1 MAAKVIDVKTY
12 TAKRL
17 DIFFFDNN
25 IWMYLFCPLGEYN
38 KQRQKQYSELLKR
51 VKTANSTIFTSSLIM
66 SEYANRYLRLDFA
79 RWRDTDGFPAAKYK
93 EDYVGTQR
101 YNETVVEVKDSLRK
115 IIALCEKHPDNFN
128 SVEIDNILKHF
139 GEVDF
144 NDGYYIELATIKNW
158 KIVTDDQDFI
168 KYKNHNLEII
178 SFVA

>member
-1 MAAKVIDVKTY
+1 MAAKVIDVKNY
-12 TAKRL
+12 SAKKL
-17 DIFFFDNN
+17 DVFFFDNN

-38 KQRQKQYSELLKR
+38 KSRQKQYSELLKS
-51 VKTANSTIFTSSLIM
+51 VNTAKSTIFTSSLIM
-66 SEYANRYLRLDFA
+66 SEFANRYLRLDFA
-79 RWRDTDGFPAAKYK
+79 LWRGTSGLPDAKFK

-101 YNETVVEVKDSLRK
+101 YKETVVEVKDSIRK

-128 SVEIDNILKHF
+128 SVVIDNILIHF

-168 KYKNHNLEII
+168 KYTNHNLEVI
-178 SFVA
+178 SFIA

>member
-17 DIFFFDNN
+17 DLFFFDNN
-25 IWMYLFCPLGEYN
+25 IWMYLFCPLGDYN
-38 KQRQKQYSELLKR
+38 KSRQKQYSALLKS
-51 VKTANSTIFTSSLIM
+51 VNTANSTIFTSSLIM
-66 SEYANRYLRLDFA
+66 SEFANRYLRLDFA
-79 RWRDTDGFPAAKYK
+79 LWLKTCGLPSAKFK

-101 YNETVVEVKDSLRK
+101 YIDTVDEIKVSLRK

-128 SVEIDNILKHF
+128 SVVLDNILAHF

-144 NDGYYIELATIKNW
+144 NDGYYIELATINKW